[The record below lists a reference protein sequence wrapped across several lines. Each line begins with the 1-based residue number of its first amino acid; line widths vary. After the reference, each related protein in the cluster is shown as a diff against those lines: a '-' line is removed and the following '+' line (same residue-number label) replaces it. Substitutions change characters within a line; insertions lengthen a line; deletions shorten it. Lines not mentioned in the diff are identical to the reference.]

1 MTQITRAPFNCHLDT
16 LLVRGADGETN
27 DDLCA
32 FEFPW
37 CEGCPKAW
45 NPKKQ
50 RNNDPVKCAV
60 WDGWIKGVVAPD

>member
-1 MTQITRAPFNCHLDT
+1 MTYIPGAPFSCHLDT
-16 LLVRGADGETN
+16 LKVRGADSETN

-37 CEGCPKAW
+37 CEGCPKASD
-45 NPKKQ
+45 PKKPL
-50 RNNDPVKCAV
+50 NDDPVKVAI